1 MTEWS
6 NAFLQPPQPHSIG
19 LFVAAAQNQAIANAF
34 GDNFNDPKKQWEVLS
49 SPDAT
54 AAFIASFGAA
64 PAPAAAPA

>member
-6 NAFLQPPQPHSIG
+6 NAFLQPPPPHLIR

-34 GDNFNDPKKQWEVLS
+34 ADNFGDPERQWGVLS

-54 AAFIASFGAA
+54 AAFISSFGA
-64 PAPAAAPA
+64 PAAS